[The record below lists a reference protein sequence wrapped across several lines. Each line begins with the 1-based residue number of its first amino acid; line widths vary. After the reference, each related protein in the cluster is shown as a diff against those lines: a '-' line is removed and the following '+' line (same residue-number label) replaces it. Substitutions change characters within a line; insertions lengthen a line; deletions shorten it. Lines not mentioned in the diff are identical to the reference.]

1 MTNGRTSPNRGTDI
15 VNDWHIEGDYVE
27 ACNCDAACQCLWL
40 EPPDEGACTASLVW
54 RIRDGEYGDV
64 DVSGLGVGLL
74 ISTED
79 GVMFGPDTGWNVVLL
94 IDETADEEQHA
105 ALEDIY
111 FGRAG
116 GIFAPVADTHVE
128 AAEVATAPISFERS
142 GSDFSIE
149 IGDVLS
155 MEVVGKPGFNE
166 ELGTVSPH
174 PLTKSTEM
182 HTGESTTA
190 TVAYD
195 DEFSW
200 DVSGNNSYFCDFE
213 LANA

>member
-1 MTNGRTSPNRGTDI
+1 MTTERTPQNRGSDTE
-15 VNDWHIEGDYVE
+15 NDWHIEGDYVE
-27 ACNCDAACQCLWL
+27 TCNCDVVCQCPWL

-54 RIRDGEYGDV
+54 RIRDGQYGDI
-64 DVSGLGVGLL
+64 DLSGLGVGLL
-74 ISTED
+74 VSTEE
-79 GVMFGPDTGWNVVLL
+79 GVMFAPDTGWNVVLL
-94 IDETADEEQHA
+94 VDEAADEEQRT

-116 GIFAPVADTHVE
+116 GIFAPVADAHVE
-128 AAEVATAPISFERS
+128 SAEVATAPISFDRS
-142 GSDFSIE
+142 GSDISIE
-149 IGDVLS
+149 IADVLS
-155 MEVVGKPGFNE
+155 TKVVGRSGFNE

-174 PLTKSTEM
+174 PLTKDTEM
-182 HTGESTTA
+182 HTGESTTS
-190 TVAYD
+190 TVAYN